1 MKRKKHNSHKLCND
15 RHRSAFGSCIEV
27 SIKHVNRIIHN
38 MVFFFFD
45 KNQIGDNRSHNQPS
59 EQIRSDFGLEIAD
72 DQVLS
77 PKKQRDALTYYLGE
91 EQCSIETI
99 LEKKVFVYRK
109 NGKKY
114 ILLHKAIS
122 YLGNPHPIFKKRIQM
137 PGEWQTY
144 CKKAKAIDL
153 DYDIRFIGIYHYQN
167 NVIFADFAKDTYLS
181 KGHFNNSSAH
191 VYTNDLYQAVRNGV
205 FHREDQFGN
214 HIYSV
219 RAKDFE
225 DYLLGNKTGDNEL
238 FELFAKFNNGFSFGQ
253 WLYAVDKIKEMH
265 GDGWRQW
272 KQTEWAGWFLEYKFD
287 QFVKNNK
294 LTSVAEYVG
303 STHKGHKEG
312 IYDFDL
318 WFGKSKF
325 YGDLKA
331 SDIAEKVA
339 IGNDQQ
345 TFIECID
352 HYGKFWYVIYEHITR
367 KDSAETLF
375 QATKERDEF
384 IRSIGLPVSEHSE
397 NHRYIKHSV
406 NFVRM
411 SIFELNNINFRDALT
426 EFNQGKQP
434 DGSPRKKKFSIK
446 KKEADNFV
454 VYRYTYKE
462 A

>member
-1 MKRKKHNSHKLCND
+1 MKWKKMNKQHKLFSN
-15 RHRSAFGSCIEV
+15 RHMSAFGRCIEV
-27 SIKHVNRIIHN
+27 SVKYVKKIIRG
-38 MVFFFFD
+38 MVFFFD
-45 KNQIGDNRSHNQPS
+45 KNQICDNRLHNQPS

-77 PKKQRDALTYYLGE
+77 PQKQRDALTYYLGE

-99 LEKKVFVYRK
+99 FEKKVFVYQQ

-137 PGEWQTY
+137 PSWWQEF
-144 CKKAKAIDL
+144 CIEASKAKL
-153 DYDIRFIGIYHYQN
+153 DYDIRFVGVYHYQKN
-167 NVIFADFAKDTYLS
+167 IIFVDFAKDTYLQH
-181 KGHFNNSSAH
+181 GLHNSSAH

-205 FHREDQFGN
+205 FHREDQYGN

-253 WLYAVDKIKEMH
+253 WLYAVDKIKEMY

-352 HYGKFWYVIYEHITR
+352 HYGKFWYVIYEHMTR